1 MVWVHRAAAAGL
13 YALLLLPG
21 AAAPAPGSD
30 PCAGFSRD
38 VRRERA
44 LFAGDAR
51 DLAAGRT
58 AAAAPALA
66 TGQLYELELSAQ
78 PEVSFVAPPG
88 RVSRTEATY
97 AGLATLSVTAAGIYQ
112 IALDQAA
119 WVDVLAHGV
128 AIRARDFQGRP
139 GCSAPHKLVE
149 FELPAATPLVLQF
162 SGAVTPSMRV
172 TVSRAHA
179 PAAPARARG

>member
-1 MVWVHRAAAAGL
+1 MAWVLRAAAAGL
-13 YALLLLPG
+13 CALALLPRP
-21 AAAPAPGSD
+21 AASGPAHD
-30 PCAGFSRD
+30 PCAGFAWD

-51 DLAAGRT
+51 DLAAGRK

-88 RVSRTEATY
+88 KVWRAEATY
-97 AGLATLSVTAAGIYQ
+97 AGLATLSVTAAGVYR

-119 WVDVLAHGV
+119 WVDVIAHGV
-128 AIRARDFQGRP
+128 AIRARDHQGRP
-139 GCSAPHKLVE
+139 GCSAPHKIVE

-162 SGAVTPSMRV
+162 SR
-172 TVSRAHA
+172 A
-179 PAAPARARG
+179 PASAAPPRARG